1 MKKLLLSIMAIVLL
15 GSCSNQTEQEAKS
28 TGMEIFFEETVHDYG
43 DILLDSDGT
52 YYFEFKNI
60 GKEPLII
67 NRVRSTCGCTIPQ
80 WPKTPIEPGRSDKI
94 AVKYNTAL
102 EGTFMKSIVVYSS
115 AVNSPVK
122 LMIQGKVVDPEVEKK
137 RAERTEEMY

>member
-1 MKKLLLSIMAIVLL
+1 MKKLLLFGMTIIFL
-15 GSCSNQTEQEAKS
+15 SCTSQSEQQAKNS
-28 TGMEIFFEETVHDYG
+28 GIDIYFEETTHDYG

-60 GKEPLII
+60 GEEPLMI
-67 NRVRSTCGCTIPQ
+67 NRVRSTCGCTIPE
-80 WPKTPIEPGRSDKI
+80 WPRIPIEPGKTNKI

-102 EGTFMKSIVVYSS
+102 PGSFMKSIVVYSS

-122 LMIQGKVVDPEVEKK
+122 LVVKGKVVDPEAEKK
-137 RAERTEEMY
+137 RAEKKIEMH